1 MRDPQLIPEMA
12 THDGFRAA
20 ARRWLAEHSSQAPRT
35 DDREELIAW
44 QTRLVEAGLLGV
56 MWPSEYGGGGL
67 GHRESAIAQEEI
79 ERAGVPGVF
88 DVLGMEI
95 FGPTFVLEAGSEQ
108 KQRYL
113 PGILRGEELWCQLF
127 SEPAAGSDLAGIRT
141 RARRSEQGTWVVNGQ
156 KVWTTNAQFASFGAA
171 LVRTDPD
178 VPKHAGLT
186 LIVIP
191 MDAPGVSVRGLRQ
204 ISGKAEFNEVFLDDV
219 EVPEANVIGGVGRG
233 WAVAMRAL
241 MFERSSMALS
251 GEGMNLRIERFAN
264 ALRARPDLRHDR
276 DALRR
281 LGDIAV
287 ELLAVAEGSAQMVKR
302 LRDGEAPSPTV
313 GLNKVTLVNA
323 AMRGCD
329 LLGELL
335 GPDVLAPGS
344 EWAEAISFLPGM
356 RSAGGT
362 EEVLRNNIGE
372 RVLGLP
378 PEPRP
383 DKNVPFSSLLAGG
396 AA

>member
-1 MRDPQLIPEMA
+1 MNPETA
-12 THDGFRAA
+12 ADDGFRAA
-20 ARRWLAEHSSQAPRT
+20 ARRWLAEHSSQAPT
-35 DDREELIAW
+35 TGDRDELIAW

-56 MWPSEYGGGGL
+56 MWPREYGGGGL
-67 GHRESAIAQEEI
+67 GHREAAIAQEEI

-127 SEPAAGSDLAGIRT
+127 SEPAAGSDLAGVRT
-141 RARRSEQGTWVVNGQ
+141 RARHTEQGTWVVNGQ

-219 EVPEANVIGGVGRG
+219 EVPDANVIGGVGHG

-276 DALRR
+276 DALHR

-302 LRDGEAPSPTV
+302 LRDGEAPSPAV

-344 EWAEAISFLPGM
+344 EWTEAVSFLPGM